1 MLVVIG
7 VSQFYL
13 IFNIMPCGENMCDIK
28 IYFYTQNIKH
38 PYFTHVWLF
47 VQYKIHLFEHPI
59 WFNKKI
65 FEDFIVIN
73 NYL

>member
-1 MLVVIG
+1 
-7 VSQFYL
+7 
-13 IFNIMPCGENMCDIK
+13 MPCGENMCDIK